1 MQTGEIRMRFGRC
14 PYCRAMICRSPD
26 EVVFHC
32 SKCRTPIRGKNP
44 EPTDECGNALN
55 SIDILTADA
64 ASVFSDE
71 LDACHIRGSALDVDD
86 GFTAN
91 SQGIA
96 PAHSSSSPRYGGF
109 RSARQVHS
117 VSNGARS
124 GARHGPVDADEQDEL
139 RPLSRRTRRPS
150 SYDASVLRYGLL
162 MPTGPETDEGIS
174 SPGNACERR
183 RRRQQQRRRSLL
195 GSQELETATGLSE
208 LEQPGVAASP
218 LADPAFHR
226 ELLHALDYLRGLVAA
241 IEPATPSSATA
252 AARRGARFF
261 RRLES
266 RLARALPPDE
276 HRPRRN
282 ASSTGSSGSSSTERL
297 RKHHC
302 RPVLGGAPFVVCGS
316 CSELLQTPAT
326 TLQSRRGAARVRC
339 GGCEQVLELTVPA
352 VAGVACSGRQTTPT
366 LCVPRVPETGS
377 INGGLSGDGSPEL
390 LYRVL
395 GYCSPSSLLQSRRY

>member
-1 MQTGEIRMRFGRC
+1 MQTGEMKMRFGRC
-14 PYCRAMICRSPD
+14 PYCRAMICQSPN

-32 SKCRTPIRGKNP
+32 SKCRTPIRGKSP

-55 SIDILTADA
+55 RLEILSADA
-64 ASVFSDE
+64 ASVLSDE
-71 LDACHIRGSALDVDD
+71 LDARHIRGSALDVDD

-96 PAHSSSSPRYGGF
+96 PAHSSSSSRYGGL

-117 VSNGARS
+117 LSNGDRG
-124 GARHGPVDADEQDEL
+124 GARYVPVDANEQDEL

-150 SYDASVLRYGLL
+150 SYDPSVLRYGLL
-162 MPTGPETDEGIS
+162 MSTDPETDDWFS
-174 SPGNACERR
+174 SPRNACELRR
-183 RRRQQQRRRSLL
+183 RRQQRRRSLL
-195 GSQELETATGLSE
+195 GSPELETSIGLSE
-208 LEQPGVAASP
+208 LEQSGVAASP

-266 RLARALPPDE
+266 RLTRALHPDE

-316 CSELLQTPAT
+316 CSELVQTPAT
-326 TLQSRRGAARVRC
+326 TLQSRRGAASVRC

-352 VAGVACSGRQTTPT
+352 VAAAGVACSGRQTTPT
-366 LCVPRVPETGS
+366 LCAPRVHETGS
-377 INGGLSGDGSPEL
+377 INGGLSGGGSPEL

-395 GYCSPSSLLQSRRY
+395 GYSSPSPLL